1 VNGANPVLDLFR
13 KMRDAT
19 RLAGLVAFL
28 RLLLLLA
35 LANPTA
41 ATDRTLCFQL
51 PGELRPRPGAR
62 RAATYPNSTAD
73 RCVTRAL
80 WDIQAASMH
89 RVRGADDAGADATAL
104 RCVPAQEAFLCDRRL
119 GDPNELFVCELTD
132 AGPGSLTK
140 AMDACVWPVCEQIC
154 ASRPPGA
161 ERADDWEMTRACGR
175 CERACHAKGFRP
187 ETSAGQ
193 NSPGGR
199 FCAGIAAYDAGGGDA
214 ETRARAAYAYALG
227 GWTGGWSGISA
238 AATGASTAAA
248 TAAAAASATAA
259 TAAAASTTAAAT
271 ATAASTAAVATTA
284 ALTGNFFVVSARV
297 ALLFAA
303 FKSALQHFIV
313 VAPPG
318 FGWNPVPNRP
328 GGHPN
333 PGTHPGWPPI
343 PPAPT
348 WKVPPPYSWA
358 PSPPPSTSAKPPP
371 PPPPPVGGQCPGV
384 ADPAFTCVGECGLCI
399 FFPGEEDPNCCCD
412 GECLDFGDCCLDFEA
427 CCPAGTFA
435 AKHAFDASALGKRS
449 VFSGR
454 KRGSSFGGARKVSG
468 RPSDGVRTVS
478 GSPSGGETAARL
490 APRDANVGARRAKE
504 GGFARVAA
512 RSARILDLD

>member
-1 VNGANPVLDLFR
+1 
-13 KMRDAT
+13 M
-19 RLAGLVAFL
+19 
-28 RLLLLLA
+28 
-35 LANPTA
+35 
-41 ATDRTLCFQL
+41 
-51 PGELRPRPGAR
+51 
-62 RAATYPNSTAD
+62 
-73 RCVTRAL
+73 
-80 WDIQAASMH
+80 
-89 RVRGADDAGADATAL
+89 
-104 RCVPAQEAFLCDRRL
+104 
-119 GDPNELFVCELTD
+119 
-132 AGPGSLTK
+132 
-140 AMDACVWPVCEQIC
+140 
-154 ASRPPGA
+154 
-161 ERADDWEMTRACGR
+161 
-175 CERACHAKGFRP
+175 
-187 ETSAGQ
+187 
-193 NSPGGR
+193 
-199 FCAGIAAYDAGGGDA
+199 
-214 ETRARAAYAYALG
+214 
-227 GWTGGWSGISA
+227 
-238 AATGASTAAA
+238 
-248 TAAAAASATAA
+248 
-259 TAAAASTTAAAT
+259 
-271 ATAASTAAVATTA
+271 ATTA

-297 ALLFAA
+297 ALLFVA
-303 FKSALQHFIV
+303 FKSVLQHFIV

-348 WKVPPPYSWA
+348 WKAPPPYSWA
-358 PSPPPSTSAKPPP
+358 PSPPPSTSTKPPP
-371 PPPPPVGGQCPGV
+371 PPPSTSTSPPPPPVGGQCPGV

-454 KRGSSFGGARKVSG
+454 KRGSSFGGVRKVSG
-468 RPSDGVRTVS
+468 RPFDGVRTVS

-504 GGFARVAA
+504 GGFAGVAA